1 MKKTVIGL
9 ALIGGFLL
17 VSNLIFAQDTPPA
30 GGDNSTTTNQVD
42 SGTQANSAS
51 NPSSGY

>member
-30 GGDNSTTTNQVD
+30 GGDNSTITNQAD
-42 SGTQANSAS
+42 SGTQVNSAS
-51 NPSSGY
+51 NPGSGY